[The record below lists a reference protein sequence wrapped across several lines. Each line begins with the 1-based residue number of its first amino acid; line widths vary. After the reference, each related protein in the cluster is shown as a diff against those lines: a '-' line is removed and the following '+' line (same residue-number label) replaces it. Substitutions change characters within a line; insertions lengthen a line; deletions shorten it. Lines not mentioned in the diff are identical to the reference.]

1 MIEHVWT
8 SSSVIILS
16 SDLFHQIN
24 GTNGT
29 SHVCGLSHHCFPNI
43 AQHVG
48 IDCTQSILSL
58 LTLLTLPQRHCKISH
73 IFSQSSLLIWRPCLL
88 TLLSSVTA
96 ISITYELLNLPVS
109 YIALGH
115 KNRIWH
121 QTEMRRP
128 WTATQYRSGS
138 R

>member
-24 GTNGT
+24 GTNAMV
-29 SHVCGLSHHCFPNI
+29 HPMFCGLSHHCFPNI

-73 IFSQSSLLIWRPCLL
+73 IFSQSSLLIWMKAMSSYSSLFFDCHFNNIWTSQYFCILYCTGSQEQNL
-88 TLLSSVTA
+88 TPNRDEKTLDC
-96 ISITYELLNLPVS
+96 NPV
-109 YIALGH
+109 
-115 KNRIWH
+115 
-121 QTEMRRP
+121 
-128 WTATQYRSGS
+128 
-138 R
+138 